1 MSISVLRGLLLE
13 DFDEPPVDLSALRID
28 AQHEAVF
35 NYMHRV

>member
-1 MSISVLRGLLLE
+1 MTAR
-13 DFDEPPVDLSALRID
+13 LSHLNDKGEAMGLRID